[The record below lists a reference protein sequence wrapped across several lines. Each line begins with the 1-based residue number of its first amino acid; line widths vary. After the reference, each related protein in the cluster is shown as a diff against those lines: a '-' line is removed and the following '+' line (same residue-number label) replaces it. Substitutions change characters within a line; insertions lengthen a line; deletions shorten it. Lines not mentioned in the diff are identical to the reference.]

1 LENDPAMTAALLA
14 TDGLGWISD
23 QKKKSAQ

>member
-1 LENDPAMTAALLA
+1 LKNAPEMTAALLA